1 MNFLTSAFPRG
12 SRTVRRTA
20 LAALLMAGV
29 VGAATWVVFSSS
41 VLGVRQVEIIGNTGV
56 PAETL
61 RAAAGVPA
69 GTPLAN
75 VDVDE
80 VGRRLR
86 AVVEVESARVEREW
100 PGTLRIS
107 VVERTPVAVVPLT
120 EPSTN
125 GAPENGAS
133 EIGASENGAA
143 VAGMSAVV
151 DRFGVILERV
161 AVAPPRL
168 PVLRV
173 QHPAPG
179 DPAMRAALAVLGA
192 LPDDVRVSEVR
203 VPSVRSITLSL
214 ADGRTVLWGDAGHA
228 AEKGRALAA
237 ALERPG
243 TFFDVSTPRVVTVK

>member
-41 VLGVRQVEIIGNTGV
+41 VLGVRQVEIIGNTRV

-61 RAAAGVPA
+61 RAAAAVPV
-69 GTPLAN
+69 GTPLAT
-75 VDVDE
+75 VDVEE

-125 GAPENGAS
+125 GAPETGAS
-133 EIGASENGAA
+133 KNG
-143 VAGMSAVV
+143 VAEVSAVV

-168 PVLRV
+168 PMLRV
-173 QHPAPG
+173 QHPAPD

-203 VPSVRSITLSL
+203 VPSVRAITLIL